1 MRLKRVIKWVGQFFR
16 CLAKRDERIEE
27 QTTHRYNRGATLLCW
42 LGLYLSIALVAG
54 CDVVQVEGQ
63 GSQLESL
70 QLVALPEANDQS
82 STAVDLVFIYSSRA
96 ATLLPSDAGEW
107 FAARDALKSILG
119 LQADLVS
126 LEIPPGDFVE
136 EVDLP
141 ERHRSAIDV
150 VVYSNYLSQRGQQ
163 RVSVSGF
170 HNLQLVLK
178 KDHIEYLEVME

>member
-1 MRLKRVIKWVGQFFR
+1 M
-16 CLAKRDERIEE
+16 IEE
-27 QTTHRYNRGATLLCW
+27 QTTHRYNRGATFLCW

-54 CDVVQVEGQ
+54 CDVVKVEGR
-63 GSQLESL
+63 GSQLASL
-70 QLVALPEANDQS
+70 RIVALPDANQQS

-96 ATLLPSDAGEW
+96 ATLLPRDAAEW
-107 FAARDALKSILG
+107 FAARNGLKSILAR
-119 LQADLVS
+119 QADLVS

-136 EVDLP
+136 AVDLP
-141 ERHRSAIDV
+141 ERYRSAIDV
-150 VVYSNYLSQRGQQ
+150 VIYANYLSKKGQQ

>member
-1 MRLKRVIKWVGQFFR
+1 MGWPIFSLFG
-16 CLAKRDERIEE
+16 KRDEMIREL
-27 QTTHRYNRGATLLCW
+27 TTHRHNRGATFLCR

-70 QLVALPEANDQS
+70 QIVALPEANDQS

-96 ATLLPSDAGEW
+96 ATLLPKETGEW
-107 FAARDALKSILG
+107 FAARDGLKSILG

-126 LEIPPGDFVE
+126 LEIPPGDIVE
-136 EVDLP
+136 AVALP

-150 VVYSNYLSQRGQQ
+150 VVYSNYLSKRGQQ

-170 HNLQLVLK
+170 HNLQVVLK
-178 KDHIEYLEVME
+178 NDHIEYFEMME